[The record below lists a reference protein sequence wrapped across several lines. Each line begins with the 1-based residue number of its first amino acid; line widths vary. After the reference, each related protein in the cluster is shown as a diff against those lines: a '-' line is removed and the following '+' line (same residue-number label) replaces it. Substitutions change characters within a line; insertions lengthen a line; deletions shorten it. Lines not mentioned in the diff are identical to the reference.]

1 MKCVGLQYGINVI
14 LWEGDK
20 HVKLDAT
27 MKSSAENTISFTIQR
42 SIFSFSRPQVSPIY
56 IDEIFECSHG
66 VRDEVVSDI
75 LDDPRFLTIVV
86 GSPLINPRTLC
97 FKFKDRE
104 ERNSVLQG
112 LRAMISDVHLWNG
125 SINANV
131 AIENDYVEDID
142 SKNRIFTPSTQEQL
156 DLLQHAQAQSETR
169 TAIRRGSTREVTNL
183 FVNPMLATTN
193 PSITSPTCPSSLAV
207 AAAETETEAEA
218 PAAQM
223 MSKSGKSSAS
233 LVGRL
238 GLKEGINSRISGK
251 VNFFCMFYI

>member
-1 MKCVGLQYGINVI
+1 
-14 LWEGDK
+14 
-20 HVKLDAT
+20 

-56 IDEIFECSHG
+56 IDEIFECTHG

-97 FKFKDRE
+97 FKFRDRE

-125 SINANV
+125 SINATAAV
-131 AIENDYVEDID
+131 ENDYLEDID
-142 SKNRIFTPSTQEQL
+142 NKNRIFTPSTQEQL
-156 DLLQHAQAQSETR
+156 DLLQHAQVQTETR
-169 TAIRRGSTREVTNL
+169 TAMRRGSTREDTGL
-183 FVNPMLATTN
+183 FVNPMLATMS
-193 PSITSPTCPSSLAV
+193 PSITSPTGPETLSA
-207 AAAETETEAEA
+207 AAAEAETVADT
-218 PAAQM
+218 PVAQI

-251 VNFFCMFYI
+251 VYFFFMFNV